1 MLFCSSQRN
10 EEQFFQVKFLVKLK
24 CRNFFYSIL
33 ITVGAIDSLQR
44 NSNNFK
50 PMTFLVI
57 PDNEGTV
64 LPGP

>member
-1 MLFCSSQRN
+1 
-10 EEQFFQVKFLVKLK
+10 
-24 CRNFFYSIL
+24 L
-33 ITVGAIDSLQR
+33 ITVGAIDGLQR

-50 PMTFLVI
+50 PMTLLVI